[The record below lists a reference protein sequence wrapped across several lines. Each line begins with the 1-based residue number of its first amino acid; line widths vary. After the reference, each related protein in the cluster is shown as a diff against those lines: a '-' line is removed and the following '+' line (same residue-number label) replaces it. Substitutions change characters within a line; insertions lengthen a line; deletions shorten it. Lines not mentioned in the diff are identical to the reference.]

1 MIEPVDGKITIDGED
16 IVKLGLH
23 DLRSRL
29 TIIPQDPVLFTGDLR
44 FNLDPAGDYND
55 QELWRSLELAH
66 LKNHIVEN
74 LGEGLDSEVSEGGS
88 NFSVGQRQLIC
99 LARALLRKTK
109 ILVLDEATATVD
121 QETDDLI
128 QATLRKEF
136 ADCTVL
142 TIAHRLNT
150 IMDSDRIAVFK
161 KGELEEIGKPENL
174 LQNNFSSFRSMAT
187 DSHLL

>member
-1 MIEPVDGKITIDGED
+1 M
-16 IVKLGLH
+16 
-23 DLRSRL
+23 
-29 TIIPQDPVLFTGDLR
+29 FFYR
-44 FNLDPAGDYND
+44 FNLDPVGDHSD

-66 LKNHIVEN
+66 LKNHVVDT
-74 LGEGLDSEVSEGGS
+74 LGDGLDSEVSEGGS

-109 ILVLDEATATVD
+109 VLVLDEATATVD

-128 QATLRKEF
+128 QSTLRKEF

-161 KGELEEIGKPENL
+161 KGKLDEIGHPDELMKLNH
-174 LQNNFSSFRSMAT
+174 SSFRSMAT

>member
-1 MIEPVDGKITIDGED
+1 M
-16 IVKLGLH
+16 
-23 DLRSRL
+23 
-29 TIIPQDPVLFTGDLR
+29 
-44 FNLDPAGDYND
+44 
-55 QELWRSLELAH
+55 AH
-66 LKNHIVEN
+66 LKKHIMEN
-74 LGEGLDSEVSEGGS
+74 LGDGLDSEVSEGGS

-99 LARALLRKTK
+99 LARALLRKTN

-128 QATLRKEF
+128 QSTLRKEF

-150 IMDSDRIAVFK
+150 IMDSDRVAVFK
-161 KGELEEIGKPENL
+161 RGELEEIGNPQEL
-174 LQNNFSSFRSMAT
+174 LQKEFSSFRSMAS

>member
-1 MIEPVDGKITIDGED
+1 M
-16 IVKLGLH
+16 
-23 DLRSRL
+23 
-29 TIIPQDPVLFTGDLR
+29 
-44 FNLDPAGDYND
+44 
-55 QELWRSLELAH
+55 
-66 LKNHIVEN
+66 
-74 LGEGLDSEVSEGGS
+74 DSEVSEGGS

-109 ILVLDEATATVD
+109 VLVLDEATATVD

-128 QATLRKEF
+128 QSTLRKEF

-161 KGELEEIGKPENL
+161 KGKLDEIGHPDH
-174 LQNNFSSFRSMAT
+174 SSFRSMAT

>member
-1 MIEPVDGKITIDGED
+1 M
-16 IVKLGLH
+16 
-23 DLRSRL
+23 
-29 TIIPQDPVLFTGDLR
+29 
-44 FNLDPAGDYND
+44 
-55 QELWRSLELAH
+55 
-66 LKNHIVEN
+66 EN
-74 LGEGLDSEVSEGGS
+74 LGDGLDSEVSEGGS

-128 QATLRKEF
+128 QSTLRKEF

-150 IMDSDRIAVFK
+150 IMDLDRVAVFK
-161 KGELEEIGKPENL
+161 KGELEEIGHPVELLENE
-174 LQNNFSSFRSMAT
+174 FSSFRSMAS